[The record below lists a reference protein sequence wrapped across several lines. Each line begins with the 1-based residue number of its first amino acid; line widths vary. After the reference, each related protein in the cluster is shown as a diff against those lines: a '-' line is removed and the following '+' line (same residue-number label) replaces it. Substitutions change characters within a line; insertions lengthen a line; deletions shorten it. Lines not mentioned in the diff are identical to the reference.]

1 MALRL
6 LGCLLLLV
14 LVGAFSFPTIAPTQ
28 ESNLPPHELKWEY
41 KVLSLD
47 SHACS
52 LDGGVVSALNA
63 LGHEGWELVSYERA
77 TLAFPKEADGRLTI
91 APAATGP
98 SRDVNP
104 PTADSFQGTISMR
117 MGQTAP
123 GECRMLLKREWQ
135 PAQE

>member
-1 MALRL
+1 MSSRL

-14 LVGAFSFPTIAPTQ
+14 LVAAFSFPMIAPTQ
-28 ESNLPPHELKWEY
+28 ESDRPAHEIKWEY

-47 SHACS
+47 SRSCS
-52 LDGGVVSALNA
+52 LDGGVASALNG
-63 LGHEGWELVSYERA
+63 LGQEGWELVSYERA
-77 TLAFPKEADGRLTI
+77 IVTFPKEADGRLTI

-98 SRDVNP
+98 SRDANP
-104 PTADSFQGTISMR
+104 PTADSFQGTISMK

-135 PAQE
+135 PPRE